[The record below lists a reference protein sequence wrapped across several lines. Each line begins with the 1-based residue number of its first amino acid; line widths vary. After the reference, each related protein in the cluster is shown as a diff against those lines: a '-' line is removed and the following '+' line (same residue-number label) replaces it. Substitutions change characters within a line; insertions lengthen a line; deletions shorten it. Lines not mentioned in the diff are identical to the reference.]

1 VEKRNLPSFTWMY
14 AVVLVLVA
22 LPTFFVGLYLAAF
35 RTPSS
40 YAMLAAGCAS
50 IVAVLI
56 SWALGRSLDATRDAN
71 LACFDAAMNP
81 LNERMQQMSV
91 VLNQISEQQLLS
103 DRAKAVA
110 YRDKDRD
117 AVRRA
122 IHEEIAKRDW
132 EAAMVLANDIEQQ
145 FGYKQEADRFRAEI
159 NQRWQEAQRREI
171 SEAVGGIDRLTRSE
185 QWPQAMAEAERLARV
200 FPNDQQVR
208 NLPTEIE
215 GRRLAHKRQLLSSW
229 NESLAR
235 KDVDGS
241 IEILKQLDPYL
252 TPQEAEQMQ
261 EPVRNVFKE
270 KLNSLRTQFSLA
282 VQDHKWAEAI
292 RLGDIIARDFPN
304 TKIAQEVRE
313 KMDAL
318 RQRADRQEEAVNA

>member
-1 VEKRNLPSFTWMY
+1 MEKRNLPSFTWMY

-22 LPTFFVGLYLAAF
+22 LPTFLVGVYLATF
-35 RTPSS
+35 RDPSS

-50 IVAVLI
+50 IVGVLI

-71 LACFDAAMNP
+71 LQCFDATMNP
-81 LNERMQQMSV
+81 LNERMQEMSV

-117 AVRRA
+117 ALRRA
-122 IHEEIAKRDW
+122 IHEDIAKRDW
-132 EAAMVLANDIEQQ
+132 EAALALAGEIEAQ
-145 FGYKQEADRFRAEI
+145 FGYKQEADRFRVEI
-159 NQRWQEAQRREI
+159 TQRWQESQRREI

-185 QWPQAMAEAERLARV
+185 QWPQALAEAERLGRV
-200 FPNDQQVR
+200 FPNDPQVK
-208 NLPTEIE
+208 NLPAEIE
-215 GRRLAHKRQLLSSW
+215 GRKQAHKRQLLSDW
-229 NESLAR
+229 NESLIR

-270 KLNSLRTQFSLA
+270 KLNNLRTQFSLA

-292 RLGDIIARDFPN
+292 RLGDIISSEFPN

-318 RQRADRQEEAVNA
+318 RQRAGREEPVEA

>member
-1 VEKRNLPSFTWMY
+1 MEKRNPASFTWMY
-14 AVVLVLVA
+14 AVVLLVVA
-22 LPTFFVGLYLAAF
+22 LPTFFVGVYLAAF
-35 RTPSS
+35 RSPPH

-56 SWALGRSLDATRDAN
+56 AWALSRSLDAAREAN
-71 LACFDAAMNP
+71 LKCFDDAMNP
-81 LNERMQQMSV
+81 LNERMQQISV
-91 VLNQISEQQLLS
+91 VLNSISEQQLLS
-103 DRAKAVA
+103 DRAKSVA

-117 AVRRA
+117 ALRRA

-132 EAAMVLANDIEQQ
+132 EAAMVLANDIETQ
-145 FGYKQEADRFRAEI
+145 FGYKQEADRFRLEI
-159 NQRWQEAQRREI
+159 NQRWQEAQRKEI
-171 SEAVGGIDRLTRSE
+171 SEAVAGIDRLTRGE
-185 QWPQAMAEAERLARV
+185 QWPQALADAERLLKQ

-208 NLPTEIE
+208 NLATEIE
-215 GRRLAHKRQLLSSW
+215 GRRQAFKRQLLSNW

-252 TPQEAEQMQ
+252 TPAEAEQMQ

-270 KLNSLRTQFSLA
+270 KLNNLRTQFSLA
-282 VQDHKWAEAI
+282 VQDHKWAEAM
-292 RLGDIIARDFPN
+292 RLGDIIVRDFPN

-318 RQRADRQEEAVNA
+318 KQRAERQEAVNA

>member
-1 VEKRNLPSFTWMY
+1 
-14 AVVLVLVA
+14 
-22 LPTFFVGLYLAAF
+22 
-35 RTPSS
+35 
-40 YAMLAAGCAS
+40 MLAAGCAS

-71 LACFDAAMNP
+71 LQCFDAAMNP
-81 LNERMQQMSV
+81 LNERVQQMSV

-103 DRAKAVA
+103 DRAKSVA

-117 AVRRA
+117 ALRRA
-122 IHEEIAKRDW
+122 IHEDIAKRDW
-132 EAAMVLANDIEQQ
+132 EAAMALANEIEKQ
-145 FGYKQEADRFRAEI
+145 FGYKQEADRFRHEI
-159 NQRWQEAQRREI
+159 TQRWQETQRREI

-185 QWPQAMAEAERLARV
+185 QWPQAMAEAERLGRV
-200 FPNDQQVR
+200 FPNDAQVK
-208 NLPTEIE
+208 NLPAEIE
-215 GRRLAHKRQLLSSW
+215 GRRVAHKRQLLSSW
-229 NESLAR
+229 NESLVR

-270 KLNSLRTQFSLA
+270 KLNNLRTQFSLA
-282 VQDHKWAEAI
+282 VQDHKWSEAI
-292 RLGDIIARDFPN
+292 RLGDIISRDFPN

-313 KMDAL
+313 KMEAL
-318 RQRADRQEEAVNA
+318 RQRAGQGEPVGA

>member
-1 VEKRNLPSFTWMY
+1 MEKRNLPSFTWMY
-14 AVVLVLVA
+14 VVVLVLVA
-22 LPTFFVGLYLAAF
+22 VPTFIIGIYLAAF
-35 RTPSS
+35 RAEPS
-40 YAMLAAGCAS
+40 YAMLAAGCVS
-50 IVAVLI
+50 IVGVLI

-71 LACFDAAMNP
+71 LRVFEQAMAP
-81 LNERMQQMSV
+81 LNERVQQISV
-91 VLNQISEQQLLS
+91 ILNQISEQQLLS

-117 AVRRA
+117 ALRRA
-122 IHEEIAKRDW
+122 IHEDIAKRDW
-132 EAAMVLANDIEQQ
+132 EAAMALANDIETQ
-145 FGYKQEADRFRAEI
+145 FGYKQEAERYRAEI
-159 NQRWQEAQRREI
+159 SQRWQEAQRREI
-171 SEAVGGIDRLTRSE
+171 SEAVAGIDRLTRSE
-185 QWPQAMAEAERLARV
+185 QWPQALAEAERLSRM
-200 FPNDQQVR
+200 FPNDAQVK

-215 GRRLAHKRQLLSSW
+215 GRRAAHKRQLLSSW

-241 IEILKQLDPYL
+241 IDILKQLDPYL
-252 TPQEAEQMQ
+252 TPAEAEQMQ

-270 KLNSLRTQFSLA
+270 KLNNLRTQFSLA

-292 RLGDIIARDFPN
+292 RLGDVISRDFPN

-318 RQRADRQEEAVNA
+318 RQRADQEQPVGA

>member
-1 VEKRNLPSFTWMY
+1 MY

-22 LPTFFVGLYLAAF
+22 LPTFIVGVYLATRAQA
-35 RTPSS
+35 S

-56 SWALGRSLDATRDAN
+56 SWALGRALDATRDASVRC
-71 LACFDAAMNP
+71 LDDAMVP

-91 VLNQISEQQLLS
+91 ILNQISEQQLLS

-110 YRDKDRD
+110 YRDKDRE
-117 AVRRA
+117 ALRRA
-122 IHEEIAKRDW
+122 IQEDLAKRDW
-132 EAAMVLANDIEQQ
+132 EAALALANDIERQ

-159 NQRWQEAQRREI
+159 TARWQDAQRREI
-171 SEAVGGIDRLTRSE
+171 SEAVAGIDRITRAE
-185 QWPQAMAEAERLARV
+185 QWPQALAEAERLGKIY
-200 FPNDQQVR
+200 PNDQQVK

-215 GRRLAHKRQLLSSW
+215 GRRAAFKRQLLSNW
-229 NESLAR
+229 NESLVR
-235 KDVDGS
+235 KDIDGS

-270 KLNSLRTQFSLA
+270 KLNNLRTQFSLA
-282 VQDHKWAEAI
+282 VQDHKWAEAMRI
-292 RLGDIIARDFPN
+292 GDIIARDFPN

-318 RQRADRQEEAVNA
+318 RQRAERQEEAVNA

>member
-1 VEKRNLPSFTWMY
+1 
-14 AVVLVLVA
+14 
-22 LPTFFVGLYLAAF
+22 
-35 RTPSS
+35 
-40 YAMLAAGCAS
+40 MLAAGCAT

-56 SWALGRSLDATRDAN
+56 SWALGRSLDATCDASVRC
-71 LACFDAAMNP
+71 LDEAMVP

-91 VLNQISEQQLLS
+91 ILNQISEQQLLS

-110 YRDKDRD
+110 YRDKDRE
-117 AVRRA
+117 ALRRA
-122 IHEEIAKRDW
+122 IQEDLAKRDW
-132 EAAMVLANDIEQQ
+132 EAALALANDIERQ

-159 NQRWQEAQRREI
+159 TARWQEAQRREI
-171 SEAVGGIDRLTRSE
+171 SEAVAGIDRMTRAE
-185 QWPQAMAEAERLARV
+185 QWPQALAEAERLGKIY
-200 FPNDQQVR
+200 PNDQQVK

-215 GRRLAHKRQLLSSW
+215 GRRAAFKRQLLSNW
-229 NESLAR
+229 NESLVR
-235 KDVDGS
+235 KDIDGS

-270 KLNSLRTQFSLA
+270 KLNNLRTQFSLA

-292 RLGDIIARDFPN
+292 RIGDIIARDFPN

-318 RQRADRQEEAVNA
+318 RQRAERQEEAVNA